1 MLAAILKRV
10 VFDIIILPLLAIL
23 LLIIFLD
30 AKAIYRSSLLIT
42 ELLPGLSLPLLDVLH
57 DSPIHQKLEFE
68 FDDRVIEADLY
79 MPYDSQNA
87 PAFIFFLGVSPAE
100 RGSDPRVENLV
111 DALARLGVAVMVP
124 WLETQ
129 EKEIVVKD
137 DIESLIYLF
146 QYLSNVDGIDNA
158 KIGMGGICTG
168 ASMVALAASDN
179 RINENVAFLN
189 LFAGYYDAFDFIKSV
204 SSEKR
209 FYNGSFQ
216 DWKPDRLTQ
225 KVVFKQLIESV
236 SNEHDKGYL
245 NQLVGNENIGIK
257 IDMFITDEAKV
268 VYSLISNPHISDV
281 DGLLQRLPTQTS
293 SYLEDISPKN
303 FTHQLNAN
311 VLIMHDRNDRL
322 VPVEESKRFND
333 SLKSSGSIY
342 YTEFSSFQNQIQVHV
357 DNDSKKISSIDYLIE
372 AWKLLRHL
380 YEVMKQVS

>member
-1 MLAAILKRV
+1 
-10 VFDIIILPLLAIL
+10 
-23 LLIIFLD
+23 
-30 AKAIYRSSLLIT
+30 
-42 ELLPGLSLPLLDVLH
+42 
-57 DSPIHQKLEFE
+57 
-68 FDDRVIEADLY
+68 
-79 MPYDSQNA
+79 
-87 PAFIFFLGVSPAE
+87 
-100 RGSDPRVENLV
+100 
-111 DALARLGVAVMVP
+111 
-124 WLETQ
+124 
-129 EKEIVVKD
+129 VVKD
-137 DIESLIYLF
+137 DIGSLVYLF
-146 QYLSNVDGIDNA
+146 EYLSNMEEIDDTR
-158 KIGMGGICTG
+158 IGMGGICTG
-168 ASMVALAASDN
+168 ASMVALAASDI
-179 RINENVAFLN
+179 RISQNVKFLN
-189 LFAGYYDAFDFIKSV
+189 LFAGYYDAFDFIKAV
-204 SSEKR
+204 TSEKR
-209 FYNGSFQ
+209 FYKGSFQ
-216 DWKPDRLTQ
+216 DWKPDHLTQ

-281 DGLLQRLPTQTS
+281 DGLLQRLPPQTA